1 MSYHAMDYS
10 PDIVANAGTVAGDG
24 MPAIFN
30 YSVGNPMLFFLPAD
44 EPLRNEYI
52 HKITANGGVIT
63 DTEPSPSNGIM
74 LLSSFPVAHRP
85 AYKFQF
91 IDDSIDQGAVQSLDA
106 YRFMF
111 DDEADDA
118 TNHAYEA
125 IKAVGSS
132 PGRTVR
138 NGRITHRF
146 NKLKDDYILKQ
157 VRMHP
162 KYRNSHKFFDD
173 LANHPPL
180 EGHTGNSI
188 RSRFRTHLEPKLE
201 WVYKTASDGSLIKD
215 EHGQL
220 IRDTLDNL
228 PKTLKNR
235 FTAEEDYDLCQAIVD
250 FNRARFFGAADEHG
264 IVRDETGKPKEFD
277 LYGQL
282 TVPISFFSTLAKSNP
297 MHTPNSWRD
306 RYRKFVS
313 RYGAKKYIDYYEKV
327 QASGGIP
334 EPIKGD
340 SPSTAKAFKQ
350 LIGLNFRKDS
360 QAALDEEIS
369 QLKSSNIDLAII
381 AQSQIAPEPLVK
393 FLDRDVTID
402 SMMIS
407 DVFVQIPQHEVEPR
421 ITDILESCSQD
432 DISVLIEKLKNVG
445 FQPNFTA
452 HIVMATN
459 GDVARMQEYVH
470 EFLLRMHNQVLLE
483 KELYDMVQISRN
495 GIWTPETDALLCS
508 GNPADLKRLQQTH
521 DHDEIKRRGNFL
533 KLIGVNVP

>member
-1 MSYHAMDYS
+1 MSFHGIEYS
-10 PDIVANAGTVAGDG
+10 PEMVANATTVADDG
-24 MPAIFN
+24 MPSIFN
-30 YSVGNPMLFFLPAD
+30 FPGGNPMLFYIAPD
-44 EPLRNEYI
+44 EPLRNEYV
-52 HKITANGGVIT
+52 HKITNYGGVIA
-63 DTEPSPSNGIM
+63 DTEPRPSNQII
-74 LLSSFPVAHRP
+74 LLSSYHLGHRS
-85 AYKFQF
+85 AYKFSF
-91 IDDSIDQGAVQSLDA
+91 VDDSIEQGAVQNLDN
-106 YRFMF
+106 YRFGYEG
-111 DDEADDA
+111 EADDA

-146 NKLKDDYILKQ
+146 NKVKDDYILKQ

-173 LANHPPL
+173 LANHPQL

-188 RSRFRTHLEPKLE
+188 RSRFRTHLEPKLD

-235 FTAEEDYDLCQAIVD
+235 FTAEEDYELCQAIVD

-282 TVPISFFSTLAKSNP
+282 TVPISFFSTLAKTNP

-313 RYGAKKYIDYYEKV
+313 RYGAKKYIDYYDKV
-327 QASGGIP
+327 TASGGVP

-340 SPSTAKAFKQ
+340 SPSTAKAIKQ
-350 LIGLNFRKDS
+350 LIGSNYRKDTQS
-360 QAALDEEIS
+360 ALDEEIS
-369 QLKSSNIDLAII
+369 QLKSSNIDSAII

-393 FLDRDVTID
+393 FIDRGATLE
-402 SMMIS
+402 SLIS
-407 DVFVQIPQHEVEPR
+407 NAFFQVPQEEVEPR
-421 ITDILESCSQD
+421 ITEILESCSQD
-432 DISVLIEKLKNVG
+432 DISVLIEKLKATG
-445 FQPNFTA
+445 FEPNFTA

-459 GDVARMQEYVH
+459 GDVAKMQEYVH
-470 EFLLRMHNQVLLE
+470 EFLQRMNTQAIADPY
-483 KELYDMVQISRN
+483 ELAQISRN
-495 GIWTPETDALLCS
+495 GIWTPETDAMLCS
-508 GNPADLKRLQQTH
+508 GNPADIKRLQQTH

-533 KLIGVNVP
+533 KSIGVSVP